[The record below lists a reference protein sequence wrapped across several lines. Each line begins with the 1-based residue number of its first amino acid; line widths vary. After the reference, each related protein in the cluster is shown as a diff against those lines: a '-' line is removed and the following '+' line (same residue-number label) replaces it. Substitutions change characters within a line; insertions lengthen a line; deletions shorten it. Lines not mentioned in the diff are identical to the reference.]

1 MPALDLSQPPITSSL
16 TPSAAMAWPRVAGAL
31 LGLYA
36 LVGGV
41 LSFTGWV
48 FDLPRLTDWYN
59 NGISIQ
65 PNTCIAVIAA
75 GAGLIFLTFGYRRV
89 AACLGVV
96 VALIGGTV
104 VFQYLTGVNLGI
116 DVLLMFDRTWG
127 RVGVVTP
134 GRMGPPGSVSWT
146 IIGLTLFLTSI
157 SGTPHEP
164 GPAFQLRPLIPVLA
178 LLTTAISTLSIIG
191 YIYGAS
197 VLYTVPTLTVIALQ
211 TATFILAISLGL
223 LTTVTERGPMRLIN
237 DDSPAGLITRRVV
250 PAIIALPVLVGF
262 IRLTGERAG
271 LYDTAFGSALRTVIE
286 IGLFLLL
293 MGWTGNAISRQA
305 RRLELQRGELLER
318 EHELRTVAE
327 ASSKLKDEFL
337 ATLSHELR
345 NPLNVVLG
353 YSELLLRTPQ
363 IADTPHLLQIS
374 KALKRNAQ
382 SQSQL
387 INDLLDLSRLQM
399 GKVSLN
405 REIVS
410 LGTILDNAVE
420 TVRADATAKNIT
432 ISVTSPDELFVVNAD
447 PLRMQQVVWNL
458 LNNAVKF
465 TPDGGAISLSLQSEN
480 GSVLLTIEDT
490 GPGIDPEFLPHVFE
504 MFRQADSSSVRR
516 HGGMGIGLALVH
528 QLIQL
533 HEGSISIV
541 SDGPGHGAKF
551 TIRLPARQ
559 QLDLSEAV
567 TSMATLELTDMG
579 VLVIDDS
586 ADTTEM
592 LRQLLEIN
600 GAKVRTASSG
610 AEALRVVSQQKFDV
624 IISDVS
630 MPEMDGFEFLRQLRD
645 RPEHRDVPV
654 LALTGFGRPEDIER
668 AKSAGFFS
676 HITKPLDLE
685 KLAKTLQTVSNTK
698 RKNIEIA
705 D

>member
-1 MPALDLSQPPITSSL
+1 
-16 TPSAAMAWPRVAGAL
+16 MAWPRITGAL

-48 FDLPRLTDWYN
+48 FNLPRLTDWYN

-65 PNTCIAVIAA
+65 PNTCIAVMAA
-75 GAGLIFLTFGYRRV
+75 GAGLIFLTFGYQRV

-104 VFQYLTGVNLGI
+104 VFQYLTGINLGI
-116 DVLLMFDRTWG
+116 DALLLFDRTWG
-127 RVGVVTP
+127 RLGVVTP
-134 GRMGPPGSVSWT
+134 GRMGPPGSLSWT
-146 IIGLTLFLTSI
+146 IIGFTLFLTSI
-157 SGTPHEP
+157 SGTPQAP
-164 GPAFQLRPLIPVLA
+164 GPAFQVRPLIPVLA
-178 LLTTAISTLSIIG
+178 LLTTALSTLSIIG

-305 RRLELQRGELLER
+305 RRLEVQRAELLER

-363 IADTPHLLQIS
+363 IADTPHLLQIIQ
-374 KALKRNAQ
+374 ALKRNAQ

-399 GKVSLN
+399 GKVALN

-410 LGTILDNAVE
+410 LGTILENAVE
-420 TVRADATAKNIT
+420 TVRAEATAKNIT
-432 ISVTSPDELFVVNAD
+432 ISVTSPDEIFVVNAD

-480 GSVLLTIEDT
+480 GAVLLAIEDS

-533 HEGSISIV
+533 HEGSISV
-541 SDGPGHGAKF
+541 TSAGPGHGAKF
-551 TIRLPARQ
+551 TIRLPACQ
-559 QLDLSEAV
+559 QKDLSEAI
-567 TSMATLELTDMG
+567 TSNPTLELTDMG

-610 AEALRVVSQQKFDV
+610 AEALRVVNQQKFDV

-645 RPEHRDVPV
+645 QPEHRDVPV

-668 AKSAGFFS
+668 AKSAGFVS
-676 HITKPLDLE
+676 HITKPFDLE
-685 KLAKTLQTVSNTK
+685 KLAETLRTVSNTR
-698 RKNIEIA
+698 RKEY
-705 D
+705 

>member
-1 MPALDLSQPPITSSL
+1 MSASDYSQPLIASSRTL
-16 TPSAAMAWPRVAGAL
+16 PSATAWPKVAGAL

-36 LVGGV
+36 LVGGA

-48 FDLPRLTDWYN
+48 FNLPRLSDWYN

-65 PNTCIAVIAA
+65 PNTCIAVMAA
-75 GAGLIFLTFGYRRV
+75 GAGLISLTFGYRRV
-89 AACLGVV
+89 AACLGVLV
-96 VALIGGTV
+96 GLIGGTV
-104 VFQYLTGVNLGI
+104 IFQYLTGIDLGI
-116 DVLLMFDRTWG
+116 DTLLMFDRTWG
-127 RVGVVTP
+127 RLGVITP
-134 GRMGPPGSVSWT
+134 GRMGPPGSLSWT
-146 IIGLTLFLTSI
+146 IIGFTLFLTSI
-157 SGTPHEP
+157 SGTPEEP
-164 GPAFQLRPLIPVLA
+164 GPAFKARPLIPVLA
-178 LLTTAISTLSIIG
+178 LITTALSTLSIIG

-197 VLYTVPTLTVIALQ
+197 VLYMVPTLTVIALQ
-211 TATFILAISLGL
+211 TATFILAVSLGL

-262 IRLTGERAG
+262 LRLTGERAS

-286 IGLFLLL
+286 IGLFLILI
-293 MGWTGNAISRQA
+293 GWTGNAISRQA
-305 RRLELQRGELLER
+305 RRLELQRAELLER
-318 EHELRTVAE
+318 EHEFRTVAE

-363 IADTPHLLQIS
+363 IADTPQLLQIS

-405 REIVS
+405 RETVS

-420 TVRADATAKNIT
+420 TVRADAAAKNIT
-432 ISVTSPDELFVVNAD
+432 ISVTSPDQVFVVDAD

-465 TPDGGAISLSLQSEN
+465 TPDGGAITLSLKSE
-480 GSVLLTIEDT
+480 GAEVLLTIEDS

-533 HEGSISIV
+533 HEGSV
-541 SDGPGHGAKF
+541 SVASGPDHGAKF
-551 TIRLPARQ
+551 IVRLPALQ
-559 QLDLSEAV
+559 QKDLSEAV
-567 TSMATLELTDMG
+567 TSSATLDLTDMG

-600 GAKVRTASSG
+600 GARVRTASSG
-610 AEALRVVSQQKFDV
+610 AEALRVVSRQKFDV

-668 AKSAGFFS
+668 AKTAGFFS
-676 HITKPLDLE
+676 HITKPFDLE
-685 KLAKTLQTVSNTK
+685 KLAATLRTVSNT
-698 RKNIEIA
+698 RRN
-705 D
+705 DD

>member
-1 MPALDLSQPPITSSL
+1 MD
-16 TPSAAMAWPRVAGAL
+16 WPRVAGAL

-48 FDLPRLTDWYN
+48 FNLPRLTDWYN

-65 PNTCIAVIAA
+65 PNTCIAVMAA
-75 GAGLIFLTFGYRRV
+75 GSGLIFLNFGYRRV
-89 AACLGVV
+89 AACLRSARRAHWRDGRLPVPDWHQSWHRYALDVRSHLGTPWCSYSRPDGSPRLVV
-96 VALIGGTV
+96 MDDNRLHS
-104 VFQYLTGVNLGI
+104 L
-116 DVLLMFDRTWG
+116 FD
-127 RVGVVTP
+127 
-134 GRMGPPGSVSWT
+134 
-146 IIGLTLFLTSI
+146 SI
-157 SGTPHEP
+157 SGTPEAP
-164 GPAFQLRPLIPVLA
+164 GPAFKLRPLIPVLA
-178 LLTTAISTLSIIG
+178 LLTTTISTLSIIG

-262 IRLTGERAG
+262 LRLTGERAG

-305 RRLELQRGELLER
+305 RRLELQRAELLER

-432 ISVTSPDELFVVNAD
+432 ISVTSPDELFVVDAD

-480 GSVLLTIEDT
+480 GAVLLTIQDS

-533 HEGSISIV
+533 HEGSVSV
-541 SDGPGHGAKF
+541 ASDGPGHGAKF
-551 TIRLPARQ
+551 TDSPTSAPAKRFVRGC
-559 QLDLSEAV
+559 DVESKAG
-567 TSMATLELTDMG
+567 TYRHGCACYRRFRGHDRDAAT
-579 VLVIDDS
+579 
-586 ADTTEM
+586 
-592 LRQLLEIN
+592 
-600 GAKVRTASSG
+600 
-610 AEALRVVSQQKFDV
+610 VVGDQWC
-624 IISDVS
+624 
-630 MPEMDGFEFLRQLRD
+630 
-645 RPEHRDVPV
+645 
-654 LALTGFGRPEDIER
+654 
-668 AKSAGFFS
+668 
-676 HITKPLDLE
+676 
-685 KLAKTLQTVSNTK
+685 
-698 RKNIEIA
+698 
-705 D
+705 

>member
-1 MPALDLSQPPITSSL
+1 MTALTASSDPYRL
-16 TPSAAMAWPRVAGAL
+16 RIAGVF

-36 LVGGV
+36 LVGGAV
-41 LSFTGWV
+41 SFIGWV
-48 FDLPRLTDWYN
+48 FNLARLTDWFNY
-59 NGISIQ
+59 GISIQ
-65 PNTCIAVIAA
+65 PNTCIAVMAA
-75 GAGLIFLTFGYRRV
+75 GAGLILLNFGYWRV
-89 AACLGVV
+89 AAALGVL

-104 VFQYLTGVNLGI
+104 VFQFLTGINLGI
-116 DVLLMFDRTWG
+116 DTLLMFDRTWG
-127 RVGVVTP
+127 RVGVIAP

-146 IIGLTLFLTSI
+146 LIGIALTLTSL
-157 SGTPHEP
+157 SGTPKAP
-164 GPAFQLRPLIPVLA
+164 GRAFGTRFLIPVLA
-178 LLTTAISTLSIIG
+178 LITVSMSTLSIIG

-197 VLYTVPTLTVIALQ
+197 VLYTIPTITIIALQ

-223 LTTVTERGPMRLIN
+223 LTTVPEGGPMRLMN
-237 DDSPAGLITRRVV
+237 DDSPAGLITRRIV
-250 PAIIALPVLVGF
+250 PAIIVLPILVGF
-262 IRLTGERAG
+262 LRLTGERAG

-286 IGLFLLL
+286 IGLFLIL

-305 RRLELQRGELLER
+305 RKLELQRAELLQS
-318 EHELRTVAE
+318 EHDFRTVAE

-353 YSELLLRTPQ
+353 YSELLMRTPE
-363 IADTPHLLQIS
+363 ITAAPHLLQIS
-374 KALKRNAQ
+374 QALKRNAQ

-387 INDLLDLSRLQM
+387 INDLLDLSRLQT

-405 REIVS
+405 LETISFATIVA
-410 LGTILDNAVE
+410 NAVE
-420 TVRADATAKNIT
+420 TVRAEATVKQIT
-432 ISVTSPDELFVVNAD
+432 ISITSPDQVFVIDAD

-465 TPDGGAISLSLQSEN
+465 TPAGGEIRVSLHSESN
-480 GSVLLTIEDT
+480 AVLLTIEDT

-516 HGGMGIGLALVH
+516 HGGMGIGLALVQ

-533 HEGSISIV
+533 HKGSV
-541 SDGPGHGAKF
+541 TVTSDGLGHGAKF
-551 TIRLPARQ
+551 TIRLPARPQ
-559 QLDLSEAV
+559 KELTTEV
-567 TSMATLELTDMG
+567 TANQKLELSGMG

-586 ADTTEM
+586 EDTTEM

-610 AEALRVVSQQKFDV
+610 AEALEALSQHEFDV

-630 MPEMDGFEFLRQLRD
+630 MPEMDGFEFLRQLRK
-645 RPEHRDVPV
+645 RPQYQDLPV

-668 AKSAGFFS
+668 AKTAGFFS
-676 HITKPLDLE
+676 HITKPFDLE
-685 KLAKTLQTVSNTK
+685 KLAATLQTLPNRK
-698 RKNIEIA
+698 RKA

>member
-1 MPALDLSQPPITSSL
+1 MY
-16 TPSAAMAWPRVAGAL
+16 WPRVTGAL

-41 LSFTGWV
+41 VSFTGWS
-48 FDLPRLTDWYN
+48 FNLPRLTDWYN

-89 AACLGVV
+89 AACLGVL

-104 VFQYLTGVNLGI
+104 VFQYLTGINLGI
-116 DVLLMFDRTWG
+116 DTLLMFDRTWG
-127 RVGVVTP
+127 RLGVVTP
-134 GRMGPPGSVSWT
+134 GRMGPPGSLSWT
-146 IIGLTLFLTSI
+146 IIGLTLFLTAL
-157 SGTPHEP
+157 SGAPEAP
-164 GPAFQLRPLIPVLA
+164 GPAFKVRPLIPVLA
-178 LLTTAISTLSIIG
+178 LLTTTISALSIIG

-223 LTTVTERGPMRLIN
+223 LTTVTERGPIRLIN

-262 IRLTGERAG
+262 LRLTGERTG

-293 MGWTGNAISRQA
+293 MGWTGNAISSQA
-305 RRLELQRGELLER
+305 RRLELQSAELLKR
-318 EHELRTVAE
+318 EHEFRTVAE
-327 ASSKLKDEFL
+327 ASSRLKDEFL

-405 REIVS
+405 RETVS
-410 LGTILDNAVE
+410 LGTIIDNAVE
-420 TVRADATAKNIT
+420 TVRADATAKNLT
-432 ISVTSPDELFVVNAD
+432 ISVTSPDELFVVAAD

-465 TPDGGAISLSLQSEN
+465 TPDGGTISLSLQSERDA
-480 GSVLLTIEDT
+480 VLLTIEDS

-533 HEGSISIV
+533 HEGSVSV
-541 SDGPGHGAKF
+541 ASDGPGQGAKF
-551 TIRLPARQ
+551 SIRLPARQ
-559 QLDLSEAV
+559 QKDLSEVV
-567 TSMATLELTDMG
+567 TSTPRLELTDIS

-610 AEALRVVSQQKFDV
+610 AEALKVVSQQKFDV

-645 RPEHRDVPV
+645 RPEHQDVPV

-668 AKSAGFFS
+668 ARTAGFFS
-676 HITKPLDLE
+676 HITKPFDLE
-685 KLAKTLQTVSNTK
+685 KLAATLQTVSNT
-698 RKNIEIA
+698 RGKNIEIA
-705 D
+705 DR

>member
-1 MPALDLSQPPITSSL
+1 MSALDHYQPQTASAL
-16 TPSAAMAWPRVAGAL
+16 TPAAAVQWPRVLGAL

-41 LSFTGWV
+41 VSLTGWV
-48 FDLPRLTDWYN
+48 FNLPRLTDWHN

-89 AACLGVV
+89 AACLGALVT
-96 VALIGGTV
+96 LIGGTV
-104 VFQYLTGVNLGI
+104 VFQYLTGINLGI
-116 DVLLMFDRTWG
+116 DTVLMFDRTWG

-134 GRMGPPGSVSWT
+134 GRMGPPGSLSWT
-146 IIGLTLFLTSI
+146 IIGLTLCLTSL
-157 SGTPHEP
+157 SGTPENP
-164 GPAFQLRPLIPVLA
+164 GHTFKVRPLIPILA
-178 LLTTAISTLSIIG
+178 LLTSAISTLSIIG

-197 VLYTVPTLTVIALQ
+197 VLYQVPTLTVIALQ
-211 TATFILAISLGL
+211 TATFIFAISMGL
-223 LTTVTERGPMRLIN
+223 LTTVPELGPMRLMN
-237 DDSPAGLITRRVV
+237 EDSPAGLITRRLV
-250 PAIIALPVLVGF
+250 PAIITLPILVGF
-262 IRLTGERAG
+262 LRLTGERAG

-286 IGLFLLL
+286 IGLFLIM

-305 RRLELQRGELLER
+305 RRLELQRAELLER
-318 EHELRTVAE
+318 EHEFRTVAE

-405 REIVS
+405 RETVS
-410 LGTILDNAVE
+410 LGTILVNAVE
-420 TVRADATAKNIT
+420 TVRDDAIAKNIK
-432 ISVTSPDELFVVNAD
+432 ISVTSPEELFVVDAD

-465 TPDGGAISLSLQSEN
+465 TPDGGAINLSLHYERD
-480 GSVLLTIEDT
+480 SVLLTVEDS
-490 GPGIDPEFLPHVFE
+490 GPGIDPEFLPYVFE

-533 HEGSISIV
+533 HDGSV
-541 SDGPGHGAKF
+541 SVSSGPANGAKF
-551 TIRLPARQ
+551 TIRLPARRQ
-559 QLDLSEAV
+559 KELSEVV
-567 TSMATLELTDMG
+567 TETPRLELTDMG

-668 AKSAGFFS
+668 AKTAGFFS
-676 HITKPLDLE
+676 HITKPFDLE
-685 KLAKTLQTVSNTK
+685 KLAATLQTVSNSR
-698 RKNIEIA
+698 RKEY
-705 D
+705 